1 MSSGHEAQRG
11 PKAETRTLDAADK
24 SATELPPDV
33 LADIMAETAAQFSPA
48 TPTDPALESAL
59 LAVAREFAGQAMTLE
74 PTGVAF
80 MSAVL
85 RRQFPL
91 LTSRPQLLAR
101 VAEAV
106 GRSLLSD
113 PTARQRIEYL
123 WAKLSEE
130 VA

>member
-11 PKAETRTLDAADK
+11 PKAETRTVDATGK

-33 LADIMAETAAQFSPA
+33 LADIMAETAAQFAPT
-48 TPTDPALESAL
+48 TPRDPALESAL
-59 LAVAREFAGQAMTLE
+59 LAVAREFAGQTMTVE

-80 MSAVL
+80 MAAVL

-91 LTSRPQLLAR
+91 LNSRPQLLAR
-101 VAEAV
+101 VAETVA
-106 GRSLLSD
+106 RSLLSD